1 MQAVAPP
8 ITRRFKAVFASGS
21 MAEAIV
27 FSVTG
32 QFTLLYYNQ
41 VRGVPPEQVG
51 LAIAIGIVANAVF
64 EPLVGSWSDRTRS
77 RWGRRHPFMFA
88 AMLPIALS
96 FFAMFAPPS
105 GLSQTGE
112 LVWLGV
118 TNFILLQ
125 GLTAYHTPH
134 LAFGGEL
141 SPSYAERSRIMSW
154 NTFFLWAGDTAC
166 WLLSFGWFFHSVA
179 GQPNGAL
186 EADRWPRFI
195 GLAAAAVFAILFVS
209 SVFTRS
215 RIRFAPQAPADLLP
229 FGLAQLWRDVRT
241 ALANRNFVML
251 LLSYTF
257 LSVTSGVRAG
267 LWLYGA
273 TYYWQISN
281 EQIAFFALG
290 SFVSYVFGSGLVA
303 RLHLRFEKRW
313 TGAAAVLCY
322 SVGPAIPFML
332 GHFGILEPQT
342 PGLVAILIAFSV
354 LQHFPY
360 SVLTTTIYSA
370 MADIADENELR
381 FGIRQ
386 EGVFY
391 STSTLFGKVDQA
403 LGSTV
408 AGWVLAVI
416 AFPAHAVPGAVG
428 RAILDQL
435 ALAVVVFAVPGV
447 VAAWFFS
454 RVKITRAGHAAVE
467 AALEARRGPI
477 GDPLPS

>member
-1 MQAVAPP
+1 M
-8 ITRRFKAVFASGS
+8 FASGS

-51 LAIAIGIVANAVF
+51 LVIAAGIAFNAVF

-77 RWGRRHPFMFA
+77 RLGRRHPFMYA
-88 AMLPIALS
+88 ATLPISLS
-96 FFAMFAPPS
+96 FFAMFAAPA
-105 GLSQTGE
+105 GLSRTGE
-112 LVWLGV
+112 LLWLGV

-125 GLTAYHTPH
+125 GLTAFHTPH

-166 WLLSFGWFFHSVA
+166 WLLSFGWFFRSTA

-195 GLAAAAVFAILFVS
+195 GLAALAVFLILFVS
-209 SVFTRS
+209 SVGTRS
-215 RIRFAPQAPADLLP
+215 RIRWAPQVPPNLPP
-229 FGLAQLWRDVRT
+229 FGVRQLWRDVRT
-241 ALANRNFVML
+241 ALSNRNFVML
-251 LLSYTF
+251 LGSYTF
-257 LSVTSGVRAG
+257 LSITSGVRAG
-267 LWLYGA
+267 LWLYAA
-273 TYYWQISN
+273 TYYWQLPNDRITL
-281 EQIAFFALG
+281 FALG
-290 SFVSYVFGSGLVA
+290 SLVSYVGGSALVA

-313 TGAAAVLCY
+313 TGAAAVLVY
-322 SVGPAIPFML
+322 SVGPALPFVL
-332 GHFGILEPQT
+332 GHLGVLRADT
-342 PGLVAILIAFSV
+342 AGLLPILIAFSV

-386 EGVFY
+386 EGILY

-403 LGSTV
+403 LGSAA

-416 AFPAHAVPGAVG
+416 AFPAKAVPGAV
-428 RAILDQL
+428 APPILDHL
-435 ALAVVVFAVPGV
+435 ALAVALAAIPGV
-447 VAAWFFS
+447 AAAWFFS
-454 RVKITRAGHAAVE
+454 RVRITRAGHVRVA
-467 AALEARRGPI
+467 AALAERRGSMEGETI
-477 GDPLPS
+477 A